1 MRPAIPESTDELEVR
16 VVEIAVVPCGEPLAS
31 EMTTRIS
38 IESGNVQIPELVKV
52 SQEGGHTDVAKW
64 ILIDPAE
71 WPTVRDAIAY
81 MVDQCK

>member
-31 EMTTRIS
+31 ETATRIA
-38 IESGNVQIPELVKV
+38 IEPGTTEMVKV
-52 SQEGGHTDVAKW
+52 SQEGGHTDIAKW

>member
-31 EMTTRIS
+31 EMTTRVA
-38 IESGNVQIPELVKV
+38 IESGLASESVKV
-52 SQEGGHTDVAKW
+52 SQEGGHTDVEKW